1 MCETQQVWWVCLTE
15 GKKPW
20 ATFGT
25 TFPVPSLPRMCL
37 VPLSVLHQ
45 EILWTRLQDSAKKSQ
60 SARKTSCSAALLRF
74 GRGYRELHL
83 HTATVQR
90 AKQSSLLCY
99 NDGKLHMVKGWEYA
113 SMRSKHQIS
122 TQIHDKNLM
131 KEYDNIESGIWENH
145 KGKRLIFP
153 LCPEFSLQRY
163 SNTAASWFH
172 SFLPSFTHNLKFDS
186 NTNNSDIFRHS
197 CQCFAILEAS
207 FIKYLFISVF

>member
-1 MCETQQVWWVCLTE
+1 ME

-37 VPLSVLHQ
+37 VPPSVLHQ

-60 SARKTSCSAALLRF
+60 SARKTSCSAALLHF

-99 NDGKLHMVKGWEYA
+99 NDGKLHMVKGWEYV
-113 SMRSKHQIS
+113 SMRSKHQMS
-122 TQIHDKNLM
+122 TQIRDKNLM
-131 KEYDNIESGIWENH
+131 KEYDNIESQ
-145 KGKRLIFP
+145 KRNSRKWNLGESQGEKIDLSPLSWIFP
-153 LCPEFSLQRY
+153 STIQ
-163 SNTAASWFH
+163 
-172 SFLPSFTHNLKFDS
+172 
-186 NTNNSDIFRHS
+186 
-197 CQCFAILEAS
+197 
-207 FIKYLFISVF
+207 